1 MPTIELRGDRVI
13 DAPNEPGLYAWHY
26 RPIRPNKDSLLATW
40 GRLLATN
47 PTISTR
53 VTNRYGVRYVS
64 EGYGNVVLG
73 AEERSVSEV
82 IKEAF
87 EQAPHYLEALLESEQ
102 FLIFCRP
109 IYIGIAKSLRER
121 IYSQHYLTLIEYW
134 DDENRV
140 GRFLRSHEDATVQ
153 FVMERLDLPHSF
165 ALEARVMGISP
176 RDLSVSIFPTPQIP
190 ESIGVD
196 SDINAESSTR
206 RALERLL
213 QLLTE
218 PVCGRR

>member
-1 MPTIELRGDRVI
+1 MQRIELRGDRVI
-13 DAPNEPGLYAWHY
+13 DAPNEPGLYAWYY
-26 RPIRPNKDSLLATW
+26 RPIRPNKDNLLATW

-53 VTNRYGVRYVS
+53 VTNRYGIRYVN
-64 EGYGNVVLG
+64 EGYSNVVLG
-73 AEERSVSEV
+73 AEERSIAEV
-82 IKEAF
+82 IKEAL
-87 EQAPHYLEALLESEQ
+87 EQAPHYVEALLQSDQ
-102 FLIFCRP
+102 FIIFCRP

-121 IYSQHYLTLIEYW
+121 IYSQHYLSLIEYW

-140 GRFLRSHEDATVQ
+140 SRFLRSHEDATVQ
-153 FVMERLDLPHSF
+153 FVMESLDLPHSF
-165 ALEARVMGISP
+165 ALEARVMGITP
-176 RDLSVSIFPTPQIP
+176 RDLSASIFPTPKAP
-190 ESIGVD
+190 ESIGAD